1 MIDHVQLRVSTLLMT
16 DVLVAK
22 TNWVRIWTCGDYKVD
37 CKPGIEVE
45 VLSYPTN

>member
-1 MIDHVQLRVSTLLMT
+1 MQLRVSTLLMT

-22 TNWVRIWTCGDYKVD
+22 TNWVSIWTCSDYMYKVD